1 MSKKKSSYSQ
11 DERAEEI
18 YQFVR
23 NWRLNEGLSQRE
35 FSMLA
40 DRHVNTVQNLESG
53 KNITL
58 QTLLAFIDAMQ
69 ISPAQFFEDIG

>member
-1 MSKKKSSYSQ
+1 MSKKKSSDSP
-11 DERAEEI
+11 DKCAEEI
-18 YQFVR
+18 YLFVR

-69 ISPAQFFEDIG
+69 ISPAQFFEGK